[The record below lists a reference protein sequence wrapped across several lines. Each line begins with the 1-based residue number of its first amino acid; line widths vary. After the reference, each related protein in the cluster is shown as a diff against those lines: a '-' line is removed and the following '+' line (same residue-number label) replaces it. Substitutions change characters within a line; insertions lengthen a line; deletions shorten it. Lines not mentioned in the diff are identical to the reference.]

1 MSEKQNREV
10 IMNNFENHLEQ
21 IKSQIKNEQEAM
33 ASNNDLAKNNA
44 ELKEQHEKLSLEIEE
59 KSKLMEN

>member
-1 MSEKQNREV
+1 
-10 IMNNFENHLEQ
+10 MNNFENHLEQ